1 VDIALAFGLCII
13 VPSTVQRVHYP
24 PETVTTLPSRT
35 KLHQDF
41 ATKANMV
48 NENEA
53 ELSCVGIHA
62 VHIVLDHVSIAM
74 SDFNQPISPH
84 SVDIILQKI

>member
-1 VDIALAFGLCII
+1 
-13 VPSTVQRVHYP
+13 
-24 PETVTTLPSRT
+24 
-35 KLHQDF
+35 
-41 ATKANMV
+41 MV

-62 VHIVLDHVSIAM
+62 VHIVLDHVSIAT

-84 SVDIILQKI
+84 SVDIILQKICFNKECGLQKGGLFNNAEEVFVKQLK